1 MAEPPDVSRSPTLTL
16 VGVIVVVFL
25 VQRAVAI
32 LQVPLAFALSAPVG
46 HQPWTVVTSVYA
58 HVSVSHLVGNVVVL
72 LLVGLYLE
80 RQTSRLRFH
89 AFFLATGAL
98 AGLTEVW
105 VSDLVGPSVAVLG
118 ASGGIAGLVG
128 YLLAGNR
135 MSDTVLDRT
144 PLSPRAQLVVFVVVA
159 GAVTVVTAGRGVAL
173 VAHFTGLLLGLLA
186 GRAHLLRP
194 SKRI

>member
-1 MAEPPDVSRSPTLTL
+1 MSRSPTLTL
-16 VGVIVVVFL
+16 VGVIVAVFL
-25 VQRAVAI
+25 LQRAVALLRI
-32 LQVPLAFALSAPVG
+32 PLAFALSAPVG
-46 HQPWTVVTSVYA
+46 HQPWTIVTSVYA
-58 HVSVSHLVGNVVVL
+58 HLSVGHLVANVVVL

-80 RQTSRLRFH
+80 RQTSNLRFH

-105 VSDLVGPSVAVLG
+105 VSGLVGPSVGVLG

-144 PLSPRAQLVVFVVVA
+144 PLSPRAQLAIFVVVA
-159 GAVTVVTAGRGVAL
+159 GGITVATAGRGVAL
-173 VAHFTGLLLGLLA
+173 VAHFTGLLIGLLG

-194 SKRI
+194 SR

>member
-1 MAEPPDVSRSPTLTL
+1 MSRSPTLTL

-25 VQRAVAI
+25 VQRAVAF
-32 LQVPLAFALSAPVG
+32 LQLPLAFALSAPVG
-46 HQPWTVVTSVYA
+46 RQPWTVVTSVYA
-58 HVSVSHLVGNVVVL
+58 HVSVGHLVANVVVL
-72 LLVGLYLE
+72 VLVGLYLE

-98 AGLTEVW
+98 SGLTQVW
-105 VSDLVGPSVAVLG
+105 VSDLVGPGVAVLG

-135 MSDTVLDRT
+135 MSDTILDRT
-144 PLSPRAQLVVFVVVA
+144 PLSPRAQLVIFVVVA
-159 GAVTVVTAGRGVAL
+159 GGITVATAGRGVAL
-173 VAHFTGLLLGLLA
+173 VAHFTGLLIGLLA

-194 SKRI
+194 SK

>member
-1 MAEPPDVSRSPTLTL
+1 MSRSPTLTL
-16 VGVIVVVFL
+16 VVAFVVVFL
-25 VQRAVAI
+25 VQRVVGVLGI
-32 LQVPLAFALSAPVG
+32 PIAFALSAPVD

-58 HVSVSHLVGNVVVL
+58 HFSVGHLVGNVVVL

-80 RQTSRLRFH
+80 RQTSRVRFH

-98 AGLTEVW
+98 AGLSEVW

-135 MSDTVLDRT
+135 MSDTILDRT
-144 PLSPRAQLVVFVVVA
+144 PLSPRAQLAIFVVVA
-159 GAVTVVTAGRGVAL
+159 GAITVYTAGRGVAL
-173 VAHFTGLLLGLLA
+173 VAHFTGLLIGLLA

-194 SKRI
+194 R

>member
-1 MAEPPDVSRSPTLTL
+1 MSRSPTLTL